1 METKKLFEERRSVN
15 FFDKNKKIEDEVL
28 RNIVNLAVLAP
39 SAFNLQP
46 WKIIAVKSESAKE
59 KLYKLSNN
67 QPKVLEAPVT
77 LIIAGDKAG
86 YEKDNQEWEELV
98 KILGGNREA
107 VEGYQ
112 NFAAQLYGST
122 DEKKVKFAES
132 NASLL
137 AMSLMYAAKEYGVES
152 HPMSGIDFEGIA
164 REFELGDRYSVVMTI
179 GLGYFDKEKELYPR
193 RKRKL
198 YEEIVQEV

>member
-67 QPKVLEAPVT
+67 Q
-77 LIIAGDKAG
+77 
-86 YEKDNQEWEELV
+86 
-98 KILGGNREA
+98 
-107 VEGYQ
+107 GYQ
-112 NFAAQLYGST
+112 
-122 DEKKVKFAES
+122 K
-132 NASLL
+132 
-137 AMSLMYAAKEYGVES
+137 
-152 HPMSGIDFEGIA
+152 
-164 REFELGDRYSVVMTI
+164 
-179 GLGYFDKEKELYPR
+179 
-193 RKRKL
+193 
-198 YEEIVQEV
+198 